1 MRYRNLYTYILTAL
15 LVSVA
20 HQRSACGQDGED
32 PLDVSYE
39 KQVLPIIKAKC
50 FRCHGSKKQEGGL
63 RLDLAES
70 WLAGGD
76 SGPAIVSGN
85 IEENTLFQRLIT
97 SDKSSRMPLDAA
109 RLNDSEL
116 QLIRKW
122 ITEGAQGLVDVDDEE
137 HWAFGAITRPDIP
150 TSENFPSTHS
160 IVDSFTTSVA
170 HEVNRELA
178 PSASASTLIRRLHF
192 DLTGL
197 PPTPEAVDSF
207 NADFTEQ
214 DYEQLVDK
222 LLASPA
228 FGERWGRHWL
238 DLARYADSTGY
249 ESDRPRQ
256 IWHYRDWV
264 ISSFNSDRP
273 ISEFILHQLA
283 GDLLH
288 NATPDMH
295 IATGFHC
302 NAMKDPG
309 VRHEAVFDRVNTTG
323 AVLLGLT
330 LECAQC
336 HDHKTDPLTQSE
348 YYQLYAFFNTS
359 DAVPF
364 DLSDEATRQAN
375 AEVDNK
381 IADVDKSLITLKE
394 EITNTLDA
402 LIANRIKQPEG
413 IPEGL
418 IAIFNIPS
426 AERSKSEINQLVTFF
441 EKESPRFES
450 LTEEKK
456 QLEATRI
463 TPTTSL
469 ALRFGQR
476 PTHLFIRGNHTQ
488 PGDEVIA
495 SAPSFLNDWT
505 VPDGNHGSRI
515 DLSNWITSPANPLF
529 ARVTANRIWMRL
541 FGDPICEPENDLGIQ
556 TARPT
561 HAKLLD
567 YLASRLLETD
577 SFKSIIRE
585 IVTSSTYKQSS
596 AAKYRKGVPTGHFI
610 GQQRL
615 RLEAELLRDNAL
627 AASGLLVNKIG
638 GPGVF
643 PHQQD
648 GILQNRATPAT
659 WTVSE
664 VADRLRR
671 GMYTYIWRLTPHPMV
686 TIFDGPEMTTACTRR
701 SRSTVAIQSLALL
714 NDPVFVE
721 CAQALA
727 RRLLTSHE
735 TDAQRIEW
743 MFKSCLGRNPSID
756 EAATIQELLE
766 EHTELYRLNE
776 EHIEFAIGEYNV
788 QGMDA
793 TRHAAWVATCRTVL
807 NLDEFITRE

>member
-1 MRYRNLYTYILTAL
+1 MCYRNLYTYILTAL

-97 SDKSSRMPLDAA
+97 SDKSARMPLDAA

-381 IADVDKSLITLKE
+381 ITDVDKSLITLKE

-596 AAKYRKGVPTGHFI
+596 AAKYRKGVSTRHFI

-643 PHQQD
+643 PYQQD

-664 VADRLRR
+664 GADRLRR

>member
-1 MRYRNLYTYILTAL
+1 MRYRKLYTYILTAL

-273 ISEFILHQLA
+273 ISEFVLHQLA

-505 VPDGNHGSRI
+505 VADGTHGSRI

-596 AAKYRKGVPTGHFI
+596 AAKYRKGVPAGHFI
-610 GQQRL
+610 GQKRL

-643 PHQQD
+643 PYQQD

-664 VADRLRR
+664 GADRLRR